1 MADQGQKRSS
11 GVDELVARLR
21 EEGVAAGRAEA
32 ERIVA
37 EAEVRARRLLDA
49 AEAEAEAKRDAAR
62 REIDAHR
69 RAGED
74 ALKAA
79 ARDTVL
85 DLKDKLSRR
94 FAADV
99 EKLVSEAMADPAM
112 LRAMILAVCGRARAE
127 AGVDGAPAVEV
138 ILPRTAVDL
147 DSLRRKPEDLEEGG
161 LAHFAVAV
169 AGDMLRAGV
178 SFAPAEDDAGG
189 LRLSL
194 TDRGVSIDLSDR
206 AVAAVL
212 LAHLQPRFRA
222 LLEGA
227 VR

>member
-99 EKLVSEAMADPAM
+99 EKLVSEATADPAM
-112 LRAMILAVCGRARAE
+112 LRAMILAVCCRARTE
-127 AGVDGAPAVEV
+127 AGVDGAATVEAL
-138 ILPRTAVDL
+138 LPRTAVDL

-178 SFAPAEDDAGG
+178 TFAPAEDDAGG